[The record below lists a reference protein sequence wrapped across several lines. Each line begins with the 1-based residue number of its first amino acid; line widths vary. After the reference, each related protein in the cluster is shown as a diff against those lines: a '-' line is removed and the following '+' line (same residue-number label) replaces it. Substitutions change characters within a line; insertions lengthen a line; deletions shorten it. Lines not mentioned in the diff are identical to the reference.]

1 MKRRN
6 VLFVLTDQQ
15 RADSIG
21 CYGNPL
27 VATPNLDW
35 LAASGTRFT
44 NWFTPTAICTPA
56 RASLITGKAPFRHR
70 VLANHERNVGYMEEI
85 PQGEYSFAESLLE
98 QGYNVGL
105 FGKWHVGTQRG
116 PIDLGFDGP
125 HFDGWHNAV
134 DHPLYKEY
142 LEKRSLPDYKITD
155 EIRGTFPNGQPA
167 LLMAARLEQ
176 PVEATF
182 EHFLADLAIE
192 RIEKYAKDNQES
204 DKPFFLAIHFFGPH
218 LPYILPSEYFDMYSA
233 DDVELPESVK
243 ETFENK
249 PPVQQNYS
257 QHWAFDT
264 MTERQSRQLL
274 ALSLGYVA
282 MIDMELGR
290 VFDALRQHGLM
301 DETAVFFSSDH
312 GEFTGAHR
320 LHDKGPAMY
329 DDIYKTAGIVRIPG
343 APEGQI
349 RDELVSLLDCTATVL
364 ELAGADKTPA
374 VDSVS
379 LMPLLEAPASKEIA
393 WREFVICEYHGHHF
407 PYPQRM
413 IRNHQHK
420 LVVNPESVNELYDLE
435 KDPHELTNVYSNPA
449 YFSIRQ
455 HLLEQLYHALRA
467 RGDKFFHWM
476 TSMYEVGD
484 LNYDPSMSQLD
495 KTLGKIKK

>member
-6 VLFVLTDQQ
+6 VLFILTDQQ
-15 RADSIG
+15 RADSLG

-27 VATPNLDW
+27 VATPNIDW

-56 RASLITGKAPFRHR
+56 RASLITGKAPFRHK

-85 PQGEYSFAESLLE
+85 PEGEYSFGDALVAR
-98 QGYNVGL
+98 GYNVGL
-105 FGKWHVGTQRG
+105 FGKWHVGTKRG
-116 PIDLGFDGP
+116 PKDLGFDGP
-125 HFDGWHNAV
+125 HLDGWHNAV
-134 DHPLYKEY
+134 DHPLYQQYLKE
-142 LEKRSLPDYKITD
+142 RGLPEYKITD

-182 EHFLADLAIE
+182 EHFLADLTIE
-192 RIEKYAKDNQES
+192 RIEKYAKENKES
-204 DKPFFLAIHFFGPH
+204 GKPFFLALHFFGPH
-218 LPYILPSEYFDMYSA
+218 LPYILPSEYFDMYGP
-233 DDVELPESVK
+233 DDVELPASVQ

-257 QHWAFDT
+257 QHWAFDS
-264 MTERQSRQLL
+264 MTEQDSRKLL

-282 MIDMELGR
+282 MIDYELGR
-290 VFDALRQHGLM
+290 VFEALKSHGLI

-329 DDIYKTAGIVRIPG
+329 DDIYKTAGLLKVPG
-343 APEGQI
+343 GPAGQV
-349 RDELVSLLDCTATVL
+349 RDELVSLLDCTATIL
-364 ELAGADKTPA
+364 ELAGADTTPA
-374 VDSVS
+374 VDSTS
-379 LMPLLEAPASKEIA
+379 LLPLVEGKETA

-413 IRNHQHK
+413 IRNHTHK
-420 LVVNPESVNELYDLE
+420 LIVNPESVNELYDLA
-435 KDPHELTNVYSNPA
+435 KDPHELTNEYFNPA
-449 YFSIRQ
+449 YKEIRKK
-455 HLLEQLYHALRA
+455 LLSELYEALRS

-495 KTLGKIKK
+495 KTLGKKS